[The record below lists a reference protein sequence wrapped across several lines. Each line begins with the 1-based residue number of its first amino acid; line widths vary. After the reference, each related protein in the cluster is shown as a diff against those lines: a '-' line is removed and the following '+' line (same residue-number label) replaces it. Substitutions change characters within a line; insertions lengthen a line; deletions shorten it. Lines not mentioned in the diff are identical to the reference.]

1 MIILGIIE
9 DSNYFFQSE
18 AFKGKFGDT
27 LQEKE
32 IERKRWRER
41 DGEKVERSRTRLRER
56 ERG

>member
-9 DSNYFFQSE
+9 DSNYFSQSE

-32 IERKRWRER
+32 IERKRLR
-41 DGEKVERSRTRLRER
+41 DGEKVERSRTRLREG

>member
-32 IERKRWRER
+32 IERKRWRE
-41 DGEKVERSRTRLRER
+41 G
-56 ERG
+56 